1 MPSRNRRRGF
11 TLIEQRVLAPII
23 TILAV
28 ILCPVFSQ
36 AREKAHTENPD
47 EFWSS
52 RVEPLLDKQCLKC
65 HAGVR
70 QRGGLDLR
78 SLETMLR
85 GGDSGPAIIP
95 GRPDESRIVQFVSP
109 KSAVHMPPDNTK
121 QLSAADISILQTWI
135 AQLPVPKSKLASG
148 ASTNTSWVPEYLE
161 DYRRSRQSH
170 EIPPAKL
177 SASATINWFLQTDW
191 QRDKIEPAHLCDDLA
206 FARRIYLDVAGRIP
220 SKDELKQFLADSR
233 SDKRQ
238 RLVARLIA
246 SDDYPRHMREV
257 FDTVLMGRPTDNNAR
272 QRAER
277 GWNAFLE
284 ESFRANRPWNET
296 VRDILVARSTDGPGR
311 GAVWFLAERNNS
323 HQAIAEAVAPVVFGV
338 QIKCAQ
344 CHNHPLAWEIE
355 QRHYWGLV
363 AAFNR
368 SKNVDTETGP
378 GVAESAI
385 GGFINFAN
393 LKKES
398 QPAALVFLNGKS
410 VPERIPAPDAKE
422 VDSPDLYLVPPAK
435 NGQKAHSPA
444 VPRFSRREAFAE
456 AVTRNNPLL
465 ARAFVNRMWADLMG
479 RGIVQPADQIDSRHR
494 PSHPELLEWL
504 THDFEQSG
512 YDIKRLVQNIV
523 LSRAYQLDS
532 KPSGKTTP
540 RPESFARA
548 LEKPL
553 SAEQLLHSLWIAT
566 GNNNLSNKLS
576 NKLSDKTDL
585 DKTGGK
591 SAAEWE
597 RTFATTFPDLMP
609 DTYSPSLQ
617 QALFLSNSPILDGLL
632 QPAPG
637 STTAKL
643 IALGS
648 NETRVREAFSTVL
661 GRSPDAAEL
670 QRCQSIL
677 NAQSPQKGV
686 RNLLWALLTCAEFQV
701 NH

>member
-1 MPSRNRRRGF
+1 MPSCNRRPGF
-11 TLIEQRVLAPII
+11 ALARLSILIPVIA
-23 TILAV
+23 ILGGM
-28 ILCPVFSQ
+28 LFPVCSQ
-36 AREKAHTENPD
+36 AGETAGTTNP
-47 EFWSS
+47 EQFWVD

-85 GGDSGPAIIP
+85 GGDRGPAIMP
-95 GRPDESRIVQFVSP
+95 GRPNESRIVQFVQP
-109 KSAVHMPPDNTK
+109 HADEHMPPDSK
-121 QLSAADISILQTWI
+121 RQLSAEEIAVLKTWI
-135 AQLPVPKSKLASG
+135 ALLPVPKSRP
-148 ASTNTSWVPEYLE
+148 ASTKSTDNTWVPQYLAQ
-161 DYRRSRQSH
+161 YRQSIQSH
-170 EIPPAKL
+170 EIPPANL
-177 SASATINWFLQTDW
+177 TASATIDWFLKTDW
-191 QRDKIEPAHLCDDLA
+191 ARDRIVPAGLCSDSA
-206 FARRIYLDVAGRIP
+206 FARRIYLDIAGRIP
-220 SKDELKQFLADSR
+220 SRDELKQYWADPR
-233 SDKRQ
+233 GERRQ
-238 RLVARLIA
+238 RLVAKLIA

-257 FDTVLMGRPTDNNAR
+257 FDTVLMGRPGGNNAR
-272 QRAER
+272 ERADR

-284 ESFRANRPWNET
+284 DAFRSNRPWNET
-296 VRDILVARSTDGPGR
+296 VHDMLVARPTDGARR

-323 HQAIAEAVAPVVFGV
+323 YQAIAEAVAPVVFGV

-344 CHNHPLAWEIE
+344 CHNHPLSWEIE

-368 SKNVDTETGP
+368 SKNVETETGL

-398 QPAALVFLNGKS
+398 QPAVLAFLNGKS
-410 VPERIPAPDAKE
+410 VPEHIPGPNEKE
-422 VDSPDLYLVPPAK
+422 VDRPDLYLVPPVK
-435 NGQKAHSPA
+435 EGQKAHSAA
-444 VPRFSRREAFAE
+444 VPRFSRREAFAD
-456 AVTRNNPLL
+456 AVTRDNPLL
-465 ARAFVNRMWADLMG
+465 ARAFVNRIWVDLMG
-479 RGIVQPADQIDSRHR
+479 RGIVHPADQIDSRHR

-512 YDIKRLVQNIV
+512 YDVKRLVQNIV
-523 LSRAYQLDS
+523 STRAYQLDS
-532 KPSGKTTP
+532 KPAGKTPP

-566 GNNNLSNKLS
+566 GNKVEV
-576 NKLSDKTDL
+576 
-585 DKTGGK
+585 K
-591 SAAEWE
+591 SAGELE
-597 RTFATTFPDLMP
+597 RAFAATFPDVMP
-609 DTYSPSLQ
+609 ENYNPSLQ
-617 QALFLSNSPILDGLL
+617 QALFLTNSPVLDDLL
-632 QPAPG
+632 KPAPG
-637 STTAKL
+637 NTIAKL

-648 NETRVREAFSTVL
+648 NAALVREAFSIVL

-670 QRCQSIL
+670 QQCETML
-677 NAQSPQKGV
+677 AAQPRSQGV